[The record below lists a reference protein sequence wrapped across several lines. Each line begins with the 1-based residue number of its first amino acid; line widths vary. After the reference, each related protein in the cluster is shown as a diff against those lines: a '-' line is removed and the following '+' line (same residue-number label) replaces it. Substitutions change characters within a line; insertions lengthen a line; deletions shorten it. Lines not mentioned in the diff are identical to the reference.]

1 MEERKNSCLCITPEG
16 ETTKSM
22 TDRLPKA
29 RLVSLGKKYLVDKGQ
44 AIRWGLFFVLWSEDR
59 RRCTPPAGMTH
70 AQNVMLFNCS

>member
-1 MEERKNSCLCITPEG
+1 MEERKNSCLCITSEG

-44 AIRWGLFFVLWSEDR
+44 AIRWGLTLSVA
-59 RRCTPPAGMTH
+59 P
-70 AQNVMLFNCS
+70 